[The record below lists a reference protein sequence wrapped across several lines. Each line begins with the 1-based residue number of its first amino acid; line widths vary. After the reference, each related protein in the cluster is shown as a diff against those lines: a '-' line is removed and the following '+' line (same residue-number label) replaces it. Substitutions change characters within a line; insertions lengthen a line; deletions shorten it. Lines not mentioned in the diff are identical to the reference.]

1 MGEAKETPELAEVQA
16 IFQKVQQL
24 RQAPGDGSGAESPA
38 GQGQAAPGSRPNIV
52 VFDRKHKALQK
63 TETEEEPSS
72 KVTAIYLGIA
82 AAVIL
87 FAAGIITVQV
97 AGVPGGFAVG
107 SQEGETMLLAEA
119 HRLLSQG
126 DVARARTRLL
136 VGEPERRAGV
146 AFALAQTYDPNF
158 LRPLQNANGVPDPS
172 EAERWYRKWYELA
185 ALSGLE
191 MDAGR
196 LQRIVNSMQ
205 KH

>member
-1 MGEAKETPELAEVQA
+1 MGEAKENPELAEVQA
-16 IFQKVQQL
+16 IFLNVQQL
-24 RQAPGDGSGAESPA
+24 SQAPGDGSAADSLA

-52 VFDRKHKALQK
+52 VLDRKHKALQK

-97 AGVPGGFAVG
+97 GGLPGGFAVG
-107 SQEGETMLLAEA
+107 SQESEGVLLTEA

-126 DVARARTRLL
+126 DVARARARLL
-136 VGEPERRAGV
+136 RGGPERRAGV

-158 LRPLQNANGVPDPS
+158 LRSLPNANSVPEPS

-185 ALSGLE
+185 GQSGLE

-196 LQRIVNSMQ
+196 LQRMINSMQ